1 MKEKLLS
8 ELIDDVVL
16 TELKQFSDERGT
28 LLHMLRN
35 DDPIFTTFG
44 ECYFSEVLPGAVKAW
59 KLHRNQTQNFSVPVG
74 RIKLVIYD
82 NRKNSISNGNLQYVN
97 LGRPDS
103 YFRIMIPPGLW
114 YGFTCISDMP
124 ALLVNCADIPHDP
137 QESEIKMLD
146 DISIPHRWYK

>member
-1 MKEKLLS
+1 MKEKLVS

-137 QESEIKMLD
+137 QESEIRMLD
-146 DISIPHRWYK
+146 DISIPHRW

>member
-59 KLHRNQTQNFSVPVG
+59 KLHHKQTQNFCVPVG

-82 NRKNSISNGNLQYVN
+82 SRKDSISNGKLQYVN

-114 YGFTCISDMP
+114 YGFTCISELP
-124 ALLVNCADIPHDP
+124 ALVVNCADIPHDP
-137 QESEIKMLD
+137 QESEIRMLD
-146 DISIPHRWYK
+146 DISIPHRW

>member
-114 YGFTCISDMP
+114 YGFTCISEMP

-137 QESEIKMLD
+137 QESEIRMLD
-146 DISIPHRWYK
+146 DISIPHRW

>member
-137 QESEIKMLD
+137 QESEIRMLD

>member
-8 ELIDDVVL
+8 GLIDGVVL

-114 YGFTCISDMP
+114 YGFTCISEMP

-137 QESEIKMLD
+137 QESEIRMLD
-146 DISIPHRWYK
+146 DISIPHRW

>member
-35 DDPIFTTFG
+35 DDPLFTTFG

-114 YGFTCISDMP
+114 YGFTCISEMP

-137 QESEIKMLD
+137 QESEIRMSD
-146 DISIPHRWYK
+146 DISIPHRW

>member
-8 ELIDDVVL
+8 EFIDDVVL
-16 TELKQFSDERGT
+16 TELKQFSDERGSV
-28 LLHMLRN
+28 LHMLRN

-59 KLHRNQTQNFSVPVG
+59 KLHHNQTQNFSVPVG

-114 YGFTCISDMP
+114 YGFTCISEMP

-137 QESEIKMLD
+137 QESEIRMLD
-146 DISIPHRWYK
+146 DISIPHRW

>member
-59 KLHRNQTQNFSVPVG
+59 KLHHNQTQNFSVPVG

-114 YGFTCISDMP
+114 YGFTCISEMP

-137 QESEIKMLD
+137 QESEIRMLD
-146 DISIPHRWYK
+146 DISIPHKW

>member
-59 KLHRNQTQNFSVPVG
+59 KLHHNQTQNFSVPVG

-114 YGFTCISDMP
+114 YGFTCISEMP
-124 ALLVNCADIPHDP
+124 ALLVNCADIPYDP
-137 QESEIKMLD
+137 QESEIRMLD
-146 DISIPHRWYK
+146 DISIPHKW

>member
-1 MKEKLLS
+1 MKEKLVS

-59 KLHRNQTQNFSVPVG
+59 KMHRNQTQNFSVPVG

-114 YGFTCISDMP
+114 YGFTCISEMP

-137 QESEIKMLD
+137 QESEIRMLD
-146 DISIPHRWYK
+146 DISIPHRW

>member
-35 DDPIFTTFG
+35 DDPLFTTFG

-114 YGFTCISDMP
+114 YGFTCISEMP
-124 ALLVNCADIPHDP
+124 ALLVNWADIPHDP
-137 QESEIKMLD
+137 QESEIRMLD
-146 DISIPHRWYK
+146 DISIPHRW

>member
-1 MKEKLLS
+1 MKEELS
-8 ELIDDVVL
+8 SEIIKDVVL

-35 DDPIFTTFG
+35 DDPTFTTFG
-44 ECYFSEVLPGAVKAW
+44 ECYFSEVFPGAVKAW
-59 KLHRNQTQNFSVPVG
+59 KLHREQTQHFSVPVG

-82 NRKNSISNGNLQYVN
+82 NRKDSISNGNVQLIH

-114 YGFTCISDMP
+114 YGFTCISKMP
-124 ALLVNCADIPHDP
+124 ALLVNCADIPHNL
-137 QESEIKMLD
+137 QESEVRMID
-146 DISIPHRWYK
+146 DVSIPYKWK

>member
-1 MKEKLLS
+1 MKEELS
-8 ELIDDVVL
+8 SEIIKDVVL
-16 TELKQFSDERGT
+16 TELKQFPDERGT

-35 DDPIFTTFG
+35 DDPTFTTFG

-59 KLHRNQTQNFSVPVG
+59 KLHLEQTQHFCVPVG

-82 NRKNSISNGNLQYVN
+82 NRKDSVSNSNVQLIN

-114 YGFTCISDMP
+114 YGFTCISKMP
-124 ALLVNCADIPHDP
+124 ALLVNCADIPHNL
-137 QESEIKMLD
+137 QESEVRMID
-146 DISIPHRWYK
+146 DVSIPYKWK

>member
-1 MKEKLLS
+1 MKEKLVS

-114 YGFTCISDMP
+114 YGFTCISEMP

-137 QESEIKMLD
+137 QESEIRMLD
-146 DISIPHRWYK
+146 DISIPHRW

>member
-59 KLHRNQTQNFSVPVG
+59 KLHHNQTQNT
-74 RIKLVIYD
+74 
-82 NRKNSISNGNLQYVN
+82 SI
-97 LGRPDS
+97 
-103 YFRIMIPPGLW
+103 
-114 YGFTCISDMP
+114 
-124 ALLVNCADIPHDP
+124 
-137 QESEIKMLD
+137 
-146 DISIPHRWYK
+146 

>member
-1 MKEKLLS
+1 MKEKLFS

-16 TELKQFSDERGT
+16 TELKQFSDERGSV
-28 LLHMLRN
+28 LHMLRN

-59 KLHRNQTQNFSVPVG
+59 KLHHNQTQNFSVPVG

-114 YGFTCISDMP
+114 YGFTCISEMP

-137 QESEIKMLD
+137 QESEIRMLD
-146 DISIPHRWYK
+146 DISIPHRW

>member
-1 MKEKLLS
+1 MKEELS
-8 ELIDDVVL
+8 SEIIKDVVL
-16 TELKQFSDERGT
+16 TELKQFPDERGT

-35 DDPIFTTFG
+35 DDPTFTTFG

-59 KLHRNQTQNFSVPVG
+59 KLHLEQTQHFCVPVG

-82 NRKNSISNGNLQYVN
+82 NRKDSISNGNVQLIH

-114 YGFTCISDMP
+114 YGFTCISKIP
-124 ALLVNCADIPHDP
+124 ALLVNCADIPHNP
-137 QESEIKMLD
+137 QESEVRMID
-146 DISIPHRWYK
+146 DVSIPYKWK

>member
-1 MKEKLLS
+1 MKEKLS
-8 ELIDDVVL
+8 SKLIKDVVL

-35 DDPIFTTFG
+35 DDPTFTTFG

-59 KLHRNQTQNFSVPVG
+59 KLHLEQTQHFCVPVG

-82 NRKNSISNGNLQYVN
+82 NRKDSISNGNVQLIH

-114 YGFTCISDMP
+114 YGFTCISKMP
-124 ALLVNCADIPHDP
+124 ALLVNCADIPHNL
-137 QESEIKMLD
+137 QESEVRMID
-146 DISIPHRWYK
+146 DVSIPYKWK

>member
-1 MKEKLLS
+1 MKEELS
-8 ELIDDVVL
+8 SEIIKDVVL
-16 TELKQFSDERGT
+16 TELKQFPDERGT

-35 DDPIFTTFG
+35 DDPTFTTFG

-59 KLHRNQTQNFSVPVG
+59 KLHREQTQHFCVPVG

-82 NRKNSISNGNLQYVN
+82 NRKDSVSNGNVQLIN

-114 YGFTCISDMP
+114 YGFTCISKIP
-124 ALLVNCADIPHDP
+124 ALLVNCADIPHNP
-137 QESEIKMLD
+137 QESEVRMID
-146 DISIPHRWYK
+146 DVSIPYKWK

>member
-59 KLHRNQTQNFSVPVG
+59 KLHHNQTQNFSVPVG

-114 YGFTCISDMP
+114 YGFTCISEMP

-137 QESEIKMLD
+137 QESEIRMLD
-146 DISIPHRWYK
+146 DISIPHRW

>member
-1 MKEKLLS
+1 MKEKLFS

-59 KLHRNQTQNFSVPVG
+59 KMHRNQTQNFSVPVG

-114 YGFTCISDMP
+114 YGFTCISEMP

-137 QESEIKMLD
+137 QESEIRMLD
-146 DISIPHRWYK
+146 DISIPHRW

>member
-114 YGFTCISDMP
+114 YGFTCISEMP

>member
-1 MKEKLLS
+1 MKEKLVS

-59 KLHRNQTQNFSVPVG
+59 KMHRNQTQNFSVPVG

-114 YGFTCISDMP
+114 YGFTCISEMP

-137 QESEIKMLD
+137 QESEIRMLD
-146 DISIPHRWYK
+146 DISIPHKW

>member
-1 MKEKLLS
+1 M
-8 ELIDDVVL
+8 
-16 TELKQFSDERGT
+16 
-28 LLHMLRN
+28 
-35 DDPIFTTFG
+35 
-44 ECYFSEVLPGAVKAW
+44 
-59 KLHRNQTQNFSVPVG
+59 HRNQTQNFSVPVG

-137 QESEIKMLD
+137 QESEIRMLD
-146 DISIPHRWYK
+146 DISIPHRW

>member
-1 MKEKLLS
+1 MKEELS
-8 ELIDDVVL
+8 SEIIKDVVL
-16 TELKQFSDERGT
+16 TELKQFPDERGT

-35 DDPIFTTFG
+35 DDPTFTTFG

-82 NRKNSISNGNLQYVN
+82 NRKDSVSNSNVQLIN

-103 YFRIMIPPGLW
+103 YFRVMIPPGLW
-114 YGFTCISDMP
+114 YGFTCISKIP
-124 ALLVNCADIPHDP
+124 ALLVNCADIPHNP
-137 QESEIKMLD
+137 QESEVRMID
-146 DISIPHRWYK
+146 DVSIPYKWK

>member
-1 MKEKLLS
+1 
-8 ELIDDVVL
+8 
-16 TELKQFSDERGT
+16 
-28 LLHMLRN
+28 MLRN
-35 DDPIFTTFG
+35 DDPKFTTFG

-82 NRKNSISNGNLQYVN
+82 NRKNSISNGNLQYVY

-114 YGFTCISDMP
+114 YGFTCISEMP

-137 QESEIKMLD
+137 QESEIRMLD
-146 DISIPHRWYK
+146 DISIPHRW

>member
-28 LLHMLRN
+28 LLHMMRN
-35 DDPIFTTFG
+35 DDPTFTTFG

-97 LGRPDS
+97 LGRPDL

-114 YGFTCISDMP
+114 YGFTCISEMP

-137 QESEIKMLD
+137 QESEIRMLD
-146 DISIPHRWYK
+146 DISIPHNW

>member
-59 KLHRNQTQNFSVPVG
+59 KMHRNQTQNFSVPVG

-114 YGFTCISDMP
+114 YGFTCISEMP

-137 QESEIKMLD
+137 QESEIRMLD
-146 DISIPHRWYK
+146 DISIPHKW